1 MKNTLYIPTGLYADD
16 TEKILNI
23 LRMAMKRSWQVQ
35 RRFSTDGIK
44 AISFERAPDNEILL
58 ALSSNTGYGRIYGFW
73 SRIVKLSF
81 FNDKMDANEAKH
93 VLEKFGWNIKL
104 LARGFA
110 IRYMNLNAT
119 GTDGLEYN
127 GDPNEAHR
135 RNAEV
140 DEYFKK
146 RFWTR
151 TNGLTIKSLMS
162 TDIIADSRTSGVEPT
177 IADLYFLYEKLIGRL
192 EKSTKRYDDTVV
204 RRLVGE
210 PRDVV
215 STEAEVAR
223 REEIARIKDE
233 YAAKIAD
240 MDTNYCYRNGRH
252 PTAYDELQRL
262 IEEFKAKCSLK
273 QKELIAER
281 DVKIA
286 EINDAC
292 QFLMV

>member
-1 MKNTLYIPTGLYADD
+1 
-16 TEKILNI
+16 
-23 LRMAMKRSWQVQ
+23 
-35 RRFSTDGIK
+35 
-44 AISFERAPDNEILL
+44 
-58 ALSSNTGYGRIYGFW
+58 
-73 SRIVKLSF
+73 
-81 FNDKMDANEAKH
+81 
-93 VLEKFGWNIKL
+93 
-104 LARGFA
+104 
-110 IRYMNLNAT
+110 MNLNAT

-151 TNGLTIKSLMS
+151 TNSLTIKSFLS

-192 EKSTKRYDDTVV
+192 EKSTKRYDDAVV

-240 MDTNYCYRNGRH
+240 MDTNYSYRNGRH

-281 DVKIA
+281 DAKIA